1 VHDRLVATLSATW
14 LTVLVVGLA
23 TMGLKAT
30 GPVLVGGRALPAWLM
45 NVVSLFAPALLAALV
60 ITQAFADGGRLVLDA
75 RAAGLGAGA
84 VAAFLRAPL
93 AVVIVVA
100 AAATALVRAL

>member
-1 VHDRLVATLSATW
+1 MSATW
-14 LTVLVVGLA
+14 LAVLVVGLA
-23 TMGLKAT
+23 TVALKAT
-30 GPVLVGGRALPAWLM
+30 GPVLVGGRELPDWLM

-60 ITQAFADGGRLVLDA
+60 ITQAFADGERLVLDP

-84 VAAFLRAPL
+84 VAAVLRAPL
-93 AVVIVVA
+93 ALVIVIA

>member
-1 VHDRLVATLSATW
+1 MSATW
-14 LTVLVVGLA
+14 LAVLVVGLA
-23 TMGLKAT
+23 TVALKAT
-30 GPVLVGGRALPAWLM
+30 GPVLVGGRALPDWVM

-60 ITQAFADGGRLVLDA
+60 ITQAFADGERLVLDA

-84 VAAFLRAPL
+84 VAAVLRAPL
-93 AVVIVVA
+93 ALVIVVA

>member
-1 VHDRLVATLSATW
+1 MSATW
-14 LTVLVVGLA
+14 LAVLVVGLA
-23 TMGLKAT
+23 TVALKAT
-30 GPVLVGGRALPAWLM
+30 GPLLVGGRALPDWVM

-60 ITQAFADGGRLVLDA
+60 ITQAFADGERLVLDA

-84 VAAFLRAPL
+84 VAAVLRAPL
-93 AVVIVVA
+93 AIVIVVA